1 MGNCCDIEKE
11 SEIEINKVII
21 DDTPL
26 LIYEKEETPKSNK
39 NIVFGIDNNLET
51 NEKDETPISQKLKN
65 KKDKI
70 EFKEEEKNKIKN
82 EKKEKNEI
90 LIKNN
95 VTNTN
100 SSNFSEELHIIDFQ
114 IFNIINDMRIN
125 PKKYLK
131 ESFNHKLNQ
140 IFEDIIS
147 QNKKLNQLNFPKEH
161 MAEII
166 IYLKDMKN
174 IDKTL
179 KAKENDIMKILGN
192 NINKKNYFQSISSK
206 EEAEE
211 NVWNLLEN
219 FDDEDYIILT
229 EDFENLIVVSVPLDG
244 TNKIITSYIFY
255 NQQK

>member
-1 MGNCCDIEKE
+1 
-11 SEIEINKVII
+11 
-21 DDTPL
+21 
-26 LIYEKEETPKSNK
+26 
-39 NIVFGIDNNLET
+39 VFGIDNNLET

-65 KKDKI
+65 KKEKI
-70 EFKEEEKNKIKN
+70 EIKEEKNKIKN

-229 EDFENLIVVSVPLDG
+229 EDFENLIVISVPLDG